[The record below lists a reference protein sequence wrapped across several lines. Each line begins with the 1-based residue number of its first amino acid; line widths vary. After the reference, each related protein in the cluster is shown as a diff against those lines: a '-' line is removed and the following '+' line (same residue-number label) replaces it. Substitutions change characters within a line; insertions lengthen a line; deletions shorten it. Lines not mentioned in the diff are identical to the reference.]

1 MHAVLWLSWCVAAHA
16 APETLLSERLR
27 RAEVFEKELEE
38 LGKHKVPGKVN
49 LDFEVN
55 TRDITKEASQR
66 RRRRR
71 EEVSQGKERALSFV
85 ASARH
90 ERRRRRSREVAA
102 LREDSIELSRPAAF
116 AADREMAAG
125 TRLAAETCE
134 SPVDLDDLNLGIR
147 LVSEFLVRSQ
157 QPAGNFRYEYDW
169 LSHSENNDVS
179 PVRQAGTLWGLS
191 LLHVDDAK
199 LGLMPN
205 IRKGLQYFKK
215 NSVEF
220 PGGVRMMA
228 YPGQKNQ
235 KIGSVALLALSHIEV
250 LRRPEA
256 LESAAEKQE
265 LKAHLAGYLRAIL
278 GALNSKHRFHRSY
291 HGDTGKHYGPTTPFY
306 DGECLLALVK
316 AAKYLG
322 HDYLWP
328 HIKKAAE
335 AGWREII
342 MHGKRITTGEGY
354 YHWAAM
360 AWYELMGTHDHPE
373 FAKYGHR
380 LLLYTDHVLDRRLV
394 LNRSIAAHNFEGLI
408 PGYVTAVHQGDP
420 KMEKRLACV
429 IRKGMQP
436 LHSLQVGHPKAYGLG
451 GPNATAG
458 QVGLHEDERAQGGV
472 QFTRNATALRIDTAQ
487 HHLHA
492 LLLARRLV
500 QQQALI

>member
-16 APETLLSERLR
+16 APETTLPSERLK

-38 LGKHKVPGKVN
+38 LGKHKVAGKVN

-55 TRDITKEASQR
+55 TRDITKEASEEKRSQR

-85 ASARH
+85 ASARR

-102 LREDSIELSRPAAF
+102 LREDSTELSRPAAF

-125 TRLAAETCE
+125 TKLAAETCE

-157 QPAGNFRYEYDW
+157 QPSGNFRYEYDW
-169 LSHSENNDVS
+169 LSQSENNDVS

-265 LKAHLAGYLRAIL
+265 LEAHLAGYL
-278 GALNSKHRFHRSY
+278 
-291 HGDTGKHYGPTTPFY
+291 
-306 DGECLLALVK
+306 
-316 AAKYLG
+316 
-322 HDYLWP
+322 
-328 HIKKAAE
+328 
-335 AGWREII
+335 
-342 MHGKRITTGEGY
+342 
-354 YHWAAM
+354 
-360 AWYELMGTHDHPE
+360 
-373 FAKYGHR
+373 
-380 LLLYTDHVLDRRLV
+380 
-394 LNRSIAAHNFEGLI
+394 
-408 PGYVTAVHQGDP
+408 
-420 KMEKRLACV
+420 
-429 IRKGMQP
+429 
-436 LHSLQVGHPKAYGLG
+436 
-451 GPNATAG
+451 
-458 QVGLHEDERAQGGV
+458 
-472 QFTRNATALRIDTAQ
+472 
-487 HHLHA
+487 
-492 LLLARRLV
+492 
-500 QQQALI
+500 